1 MPDDEDSDNAF
12 NQNDNDEY
20 GEEEDVPDE
29 ENIEREF
36 NFVGEFVT
44 LLQYPVVSK
53 YLFIIQ
59 KQLYEKKPVIL
70 KACTSFFKR
79 II

>member
-20 GEEEDVPDE
+20 GEEEEEPDE

-59 KQLYEKKPVIL
+59 KQLYEKKHVIL